1 MPTQANPPELII
13 SLSRDKVRLQ
23 LLAQPDSGRASW
35 ESVFSVY
42 NTFLEDQ
49 VSLALDAAL
58 AQNPSLM
65 DDLGNVE
72 VLVIDRP
79 NICVP
84 QYYMGN
90 GMLQG
95 IAGRYLRLRAGDTLT
110 TDFTSGDA
118 VIAYTIPTD
127 TINVLR
133 EYYARIGQLHLTS
146 VLWTAINMKED
157 TVSKDSAGL
166 FFYPLGNT
174 LIVLGETGG
183 KLTFSKIFYI
193 QDQSDLAYYAVAC
206 NRLLKPK
213 DNWLVQVGDEP
224 LTFEMPRLS
233 HFAVDRRLN
242 LPSLHSLIASHRSCA
257 S

>member
-23 LLAQPDSGRASW
+23 LLEQPDSGRASW
-35 ESVFSVY
+35 ESVFPVY
-42 NTFLEDQ
+42 NTFLDDQ
-49 VSLALDAAL
+49 VSIALDEAL
-58 AQNPSLM
+58 NQNPSLM
-65 DDLGNVE
+65 DDLSNVE

-84 QYYMGN
+84 QYYMSN

-95 IAGRYLRLRAGDTLT
+95 IAGRYLRLRVGDTLT
-110 TDFTSGDA
+110 ADVTSGDA

-133 EYYARIGQLHLTS
+133 EYYAQIGQVHLTS
-146 VLWTAINMKED
+146 VLWNAINSNENTITKE
-157 TVSKDSAGL
+157 SAGL
-166 FFYPLGNT
+166 FFYMIGNT

-183 KLTFSKIFYI
+183 KLTFSKTFYI

-213 DNWLVQVGDEP
+213 DNWLLQVGEETP
-224 LTFEMPRLS
+224 SFEMPRLP
-233 HFAVDRRLN
+233 HFAVDRRLK
-242 LPSLHSLIASHRSCA
+242 LPALHSLIASHRSCE

>member
-23 LLAQPDSGRASW
+23 LLEQPDTGRASW
-35 ESVFSVY
+35 ESVFPVY
-42 NTFLEDQ
+42 NTFLDDQ

-58 AQNPSLM
+58 NQNPSLM
-65 DDLGNVE
+65 DDLSNVE
-72 VLVIDRP
+72 ILVIDRP

-84 QYYMGN
+84 QYYMNN

-110 TDFTSGDA
+110 ADITSSDA

-133 EYYARIGQLHLTS
+133 EYYARIGQVHLTS
-146 VLWTAINMKED
+146 VLWTAIHMKENM
-157 TVSKDSAGL
+157 VSPDSAGL
-166 FFYPLGNT
+166 FFYTSGNT

-183 KLTFSKIFYI
+183 KLTFSKTFYI

-213 DNWLVQVGDEP
+213 DNWLLQVGEEAP
-224 LTFEMPRLS
+224 SFEMPRLP
-233 HFAVDRRLN
+233 HFAVDRRLK
-242 LPSLHSLIASHRSCA
+242 LPAVHSLIARHRSCA